1 MRATDSRRGEY
12 VRVPLVDV
20 THDRMIGE
28 DDLRRMAECLPDLVA
43 EAVDC
48 PEEPWLGPAE
58 AGDIE
63 IRFHRRSEFD
73 VGELGVV
80 VEVRTKFFHSRLDDK
95 QRRADLIRDRLSRLG
110 LVHVGVWLILVE
122 GAWSQD

>member
-1 MRATDSRRGEY
+1 VSGACPGEN
-12 VRVPLVDV
+12 VVVPLVDV
-20 THDRMIGE
+20 TYDDTIGAN
-28 DDLRRMAECLPDLVA
+28 DLGRLAECLPDLVA

-48 PEEPWLGPAE
+48 PEEPWTGPAE

-73 VGELGVV
+73 AGELRVV

-95 QRRADLIRDRLSRLG
+95 QRRADLIRDRLLRLG
-110 LVHVGVWLILVE
+110 LEHVGVWLILAE

>member
-1 MRATDSRRGEY
+1 VRATDSRPGEN
-12 VRVPLVDV
+12 VEVPLVDV
-20 THDRMIGE
+20 THDRMIDE
-28 DDLRRMAECLPDLVA
+28 NDLRRLAECLPDVVA

-48 PEEPWLGPAE
+48 LEEPWTGPAQ
-58 AGDIE
+58 AGDME

-80 VEVRTKFFHSRLDDK
+80 VEVRTKFFRSRLDDK
-95 QRRADLIRDRLSRLG
+95 QRRANLIRDRLAHLG
-110 LVHVGVWLILVE
+110 YLRVGVWLILVE

>member
-1 MRATDSRRGEY
+1 M
-12 VRVPLVDV
+12 VPLVDV
-20 THDRMIGE
+20 TYDRTIGE
-28 DDLRRMAECLPDLVA
+28 SDLRRLAECLPDLVA

-48 PEEPWLGPAE
+48 PEEPWTGPAD

-63 IRFHRRSEFD
+63 IRFHGRSDFD
-73 VGELGVV
+73 VGELSVV
-80 VEVRTKFFHSRLDDK
+80 VEVRTKFFDSRVEDK
-95 QRRADLIRDRLSRLG
+95 QRRVDLIRDRLSRLG

>member
-1 MRATDSRRGEY
+1 
-12 VRVPLVDV
+12 LVDV
-20 THDRMIGE
+20 TYDDILDGQ
-28 DDLRRMAECLPDLVA
+28 DLRRLAECLPDLVA

-48 PEEPWLGPAE
+48 PEEPWTGPAQ

-63 IRFHRRSEFD
+63 VRFHRRSEFD

-80 VEVRTKFFHSRLDDK
+80 VEVRTKFFPSRLDDR
-95 QRRADLIRDRLSRLG
+95 QRRADLIRDHLSRLG
-110 LVHVGVWLILVE
+110 FVHVGVWLILAE